1 MSQDRQA
8 VLAQRRVSPAR
19 RRRGRG
25 FLLTFVPRPSRPF
38 FLPMATLIDP
48 EVERQEILRHY
59 RRLLRTAKP
68 YLKDGDAKLIKKAFN
83 TSLEAHKDMRRKSGE
98 PYILHPLAVAQIAVE
113 EIGLGTTSIVA
124 ALLHDV
130 VEDTNWEIS
139 DVEREFGPRVAQIV
153 DGLTKISGVF
163 DYGTSEQAENFRKML
178 LTLSEDVRVILIK
191 IADRLHN
198 MRTLDSMPRHKQL
211 KIASETIYLYAPLA
225 HRLGLYAIKSELED
239 LHLKYTDTE
248 TYNELVNKVR
258 QSRSAR
264 NRFIKEFVA
273 PIDEEL
279 HRQGFRFEIKGRP
292 KSIYSILR
300 KMRKQ
305 NIPFEEVYDL
315 FAIRIILNVPPEQE
329 KAACWRVY
337 SIVTDFYQPNP
348 DRLRDWVSTPKAN
361 GYESLH
367 TTVMSSPGQWV
378 EVQIRS
384 RRMDDIAEK
393 GYAAHWK
400 YKDTGAVQPEST
412 LETWIN
418 KVREMLETN
427 NSNALEFMDEFR
439 QNLFVKE
446 VYVFTPKGKLIIL
459 PEGATTLDFAF
470 EIHTHI
476 GMQCL
481 GAKVNQKLEPLSYRL
496 RNGDQVEILTSQK
509 QKPTE
514 EWLKYVT
521 TSKAKGKIRDFLR
534 DEKRSKSEDGRY
546 LVEKR
551 LELLGVEVNQDNLNR
566 LLAHFNVHNPQEF
579 YYRIAIGQVDGRE
592 IKESL
597 FDPTLPAPKLPSML
611 EPKAFDAEVQKLRGV
626 RPDMLVIGENT
637 AKIRYTIATCCNP
650 IPGDDVFGFET
661 DDGIVIHR
669 TSCPKAVELMSS
681 FGNRVVRAKWTDQLE
696 LAFLAGLRIK
706 GSDRVGLV
714 NDVTKI
720 ISNSLKV
727 NMRSITIDSD
737 DGMFEGQIMVFVND
751 TAHLD
756 KLIQRLSKVRGVL
769 SVERFSS

>member
-1 MSQDRQA
+1 
-8 VLAQRRVSPAR
+8 
-19 RRRGRG
+19 
-25 FLLTFVPRPSRPF
+25 
-38 FLPMATLIDP
+38 MATLIDP
-48 EVERQEILRHY
+48 EIERQEILRQY

-68 YLKDGDAKLIKKAFN
+68 YLKEGDAKLIKKAFN

-98 PYILHPLAVAQIAVE
+98 PYILHPLAVAQIVVE

-130 VEDTNWEIS
+130 VEDTPWEIA
-139 DVEREFGPRVAQIV
+139 DVEREFGHKVARIV

-163 DYGTSEQAENFRKML
+163 EYGTSEQAENFRKML

-191 IADRLHN
+191 LADRLHN

-211 KIASETIYLYAPLA
+211 KISSETIYLYAPLA
-225 HRLGLYAIKSELED
+225 HRLGLYAIKTELED

-248 TYNELVNKVR
+248 VYNELVNRVR

-264 NRFIKEFVA
+264 NRFIKEFVQ

-279 HRQGFRFEIKGRP
+279 SAQGFSFEIKGRP
-292 KSIYSILR
+292 KSIYSILK

-305 NIPFEEVYDL
+305 NITFDEVYDL
-315 FAIRIILNVPPEQE
+315 FAIRVILEVPQEQE
-329 KAACWRVY
+329 KAACWQVY

-367 TTVMSSPGQWV
+367 TTVMSRSGQWV

-400 YKDTGAVQPEST
+400 YKDTGAIQPEST
-412 LETWIN
+412 LEAWIN

-427 NSNALEFMDEFR
+427 NSSALEFMDEFR

-446 VYVFTPKGKLIIL
+446 VYAFTPKGKLIIL
-459 PEGATTLDFAF
+459 PDKATALDFAF
-470 EIHTHI
+470 DIHTHI
-476 GMQCL
+476 GLQCL
-481 GAKVNQKLEPLSYRL
+481 GAKVNQKLQPLSYQL

-514 EWLKYVT
+514 EWLQYVI
-521 TSKAKGKIRDFLR
+521 TSKARSKIKDWLR
-534 DEKRSKSEDGRY
+534 DDKRAKAEDGRF

-551 LELLGVEVNQDNLNR
+551 LELLGVEFSPENLNR
-566 LLAHFNVHNPQEF
+566 LLAHFNTYSVQEF
-579 YYRIAIGQVDGRE
+579 YYRIAIGQLDGRE
-592 IKESL
+592 IKADL
-597 FDPTLPAPKLPSML
+597 FKAAVEATRPPSKL
-611 EPKAFDAEVQKLRGV
+611 EPKAFDHEVQKVRGV
-626 RPDMLVIGENT
+626 NANMLVIGEQT
-637 AKIRYTIATCCNP
+637 DKFDYSIAPCCNP

-661 DDGIVIHR
+661 ENGIVIHR
-669 TSCPKAVELMSS
+669 TSCPKAVQMMSNY
-681 FGNRVVRAKWTDQLE
+681 GNRIVRAKWTDQLE
-696 LAFLAGLRIK
+696 LAFLAGIRIK

-714 NDVTKI
+714 NDVTRI

-756 KLIQRLSKVRGVL
+756 KLIQRLSRVNGVL
-769 SVERFSS
+769 VVQRFDT

>member
-1 MSQDRQA
+1 
-8 VLAQRRVSPAR
+8 
-19 RRRGRG
+19 
-25 FLLTFVPRPSRPF
+25 
-38 FLPMATLIDP
+38 MATLIDP

-68 YLKDGDAKLIKKAFN
+68 YLKEGDAKLIKKAFN

-163 DYGTSEQAENFRKML
+163 EYGTSEQAENFRKML

-239 LHLKYTDTE
+239 LHLKYTDTD
-248 TYNELVNKVR
+248 TFNELTQKVR
-258 QSRSAR
+258 QSRATR
-264 NRFIKEFVA
+264 NRLIKEFVA
-273 PIDEEL
+273 PIEEEL
-279 HRQGFRFEIKGRP
+279 ARQGFSFEVKGRP
-292 KSIYSILR
+292 KSIYSILK

-367 TTVMSSPGQWV
+367 TTVMSHPGQWV

-446 VYVFTPKGKLIIL
+446 VYAFTPKGKLVIL
-459 PEGATTLDFAF
+459 PDGATALDFAF

-509 QKPTE
+509 QKPTD

-521 TSKAKGKIRDFLR
+521 TSKAKSKIREFLR
-534 DEKRSKSEDGRY
+534 DEKRTKAEDGKF

-551 LELLGVEVNQDNLNR
+551 LELLGVEMNQDNLNR
-566 LLAHFNVHNPQEF
+566 LLAHFNVHNPQDFF
-579 YYRIAIGQVDGRE
+579 YRVAIGQLDGRE
-592 IKESL
+592 IKEHL

-611 EPKAFDAEVQKLRGV
+611 EPKTFDAEVQKLRGV
-626 RPDMLVIGENT
+626 RPDMLVIGEKT
-637 AKIRYTIATCCNP
+637 DKISYTIATCCNP

-661 DDGIVIHR
+661 NDGIVIHR
-669 TSCPKAVELMSS
+669 TSCPRAVELMSS

-769 SVERFSS
+769 SVERFDS